1 MKIQAELSMTDTIEV
16 KATDNR
22 YTQFV
27 IRLGDIEL
35 EISRAKMEA
44 LFQLVEENLYDEDS
58 WSRNLENENDKLK
71 MRVDELAEYIE
82 NYGYEVPA

>member
-27 IRLGDIEL
+27 IKLGDIEL
-35 EISRAKMEA
+35 EISRGKMEA
-44 LFQLVEENLYDEDS
+44 LFQQMEGQLYDEDS
-58 WSRNLENENDKLK
+58 WNMNLEKENDKLK
-71 MRVDELAEYIE
+71 MRVDELEEYIE